1 MSKTPIDLRY
11 DGSTTCPV
19 CDSNTKGC
27 SHLEDGG
34 QLCRGE
40 PVDPSRWTVTAVTGM
55 DDFKIYRPAKA
66 TASPRAKKHKPTPL
80 VNWSAKA
87 VHYASRMDAT
97 TRAALAA
104 ELGVPV
110 TALALIPLVGCG
122 GHTSAGV
129 IATFPES
136 DADGVIV
143 GITERDPSREPKSKS
158 LSTDAAPGARGLTIA
173 AGWDTP
179 PGPLLVVEGATDVI
193 ACAAAGLCVVGR
205 PGKDAKI
212 EWLIE
217 LCKKLP
223 ADRPIIIVGEND
235 QKWNEDGTPKLN
247 KDGIQSWPGREAA
260 VKVANWLAAE
270 LPNPVTWAMPPAEA
284 KDSRGWLTSA
294 AGEWADRGRM
304 YLGHLMAATV
314 PAVKALPPA
323 EEAARGVDDPDN
335 PDRWA
340 VPFDAPQRLADAFL
354 AAASPPGSPLRL
366 RFWRDEFHEWKG
378 GCYHTIPTGEMRS
391 RVSLFVAAEFERVQ
405 KLQLARWKRQ
415 AETARFPQAAKVT
428 TSLVTSVVAHLGSL
442 CGVGMTNADAPA
454 WIGDTTGRPPVTE
467 IAAFRNGL
475 LHVTTGRWMDATPE
489 FFNFSTLT
497 FDYDPHAAVPAE
509 WLKFLAETWP
519 NDQQAIDCLQ
529 EWFGY
534 LLTPDTRQQK
544 MLWIIGP
551 PRSGKGT
558 TIDVLMSLIGEAN
571 VTSPTLQQLGE
582 RFGLSPLVNSSVAWF
597 DEPKISRHDN
607 VPAIV
612 GTIKRITGGSRVD
625 IDRKGIPIL
634 KNVRLGCRFIL
645 SANEVLE
652 LGDASGAMAS
662 RVIVISTS
670 VSKIGREDL
679 GLADRLKAVL
689 PGIFNWAL
697 AGLPRLAARGRF
709 VQPASGQNDAAQ
721 LRDLGSPASQF
732 LAEMCVFEDSA
743 EASIDM
749 LFDEFKRWCE
759 GENRH
764 AGTKIGFGRDLSS
777 LLHKKH
783 APTRKTVDGKKTRY
797 YPGIRLRRAYE
808 VDSDPFPDIDSIRS
822 GEGAIRSGEGVIRSL
837 TDIFGTDQQ
846 QTDYQRDAG
855 NGQNGQLIRSTDQM
869 QTVIRSGENTTNS
882 SDYFSSGL
890 KDQMKCNSNENVDT
904 DCVSGSSDGSLLS
917 VGWSSVLSGPSGPE
931 PDSDLYFTTELD
943 LINYPPGAAADAV
956 QVGSVVHY
964 RITPS
969 TVVTLIALQAAAQPG
984 PDRDRLAAALPA
996 LCDYL
1001 VRRYTP
1007 DEIAAA
1013 EALGARPLPDPRRLP
1028 V

>member
-1 MSKTPIDLRY
+1 MSTKTPIDLRY
-11 DGSTTCPV
+11 DGSTPCPV

-110 TALALIPLVGCG
+110 AALALIPLVGCG

-340 VPFDAPQRLADAFL
+340 VPFDAPQRLANAYLDSV
-354 AAASPPGSPLRL
+354 SPSGSPLRL
-366 RFWRDEFHEWKG
+366 RFWRDEFHEWED
-378 GCYHTIPTGEMRS
+378 GCYHTITGGEMRN
-391 RVSLFVAAEFERVQ
+391 RLSLFIAAEFERVQ
-405 KLQLARWKRQ
+405 RLQLARWKKK

-428 TSLVTSVVAHLGSL
+428 TSLVTSVYAHLGSL
-442 CGVGMTNADAPA
+442 CGVGMTSPDAPA
-454 WIGDTTGRPPVTE
+454 WIGSTGDRPPVAE
-467 IAAFRNGL
+467 IAAFRTGL
-475 LHVTTGRWMDATPE
+475 LHVTTGKWMAATPE
-489 FFNFSTLT
+489 FFNFSTLA
-497 FDYDPHAAVPAE
+497 FDHDPAAPVPAE

-519 NDQQAIDCLQ
+519 DDQQAVDCLQ

-534 LLTPDTRQQK
+534 LLTPDARQQK
-544 MLWIIGP
+544 MLWLIGP

-558 TIDVLMSLIGEAN
+558 TIEVLMSLVGEAN

-582 RFGLSPLVNSSVAWF
+582 RFGLSPLLNSSVAWF
-597 DEPKISRHDN
+597 DEPKISKHDN

-625 IDRKGIPIL
+625 VDRKGIPIL
-634 KNVRLGCRFIL
+634 KNVRLGCRFVL

-709 VQPASGQNDAAQ
+709 IQPASGASDAAQ
-721 LRDLGSPASQF
+721 LRDLGSPTSQF
-732 LAEMCVFEDSA
+732 LAECVVFDDGA
-743 EASIDM
+743 EVSIDS
-749 LFDEFKRWCE
+749 LFDEYKKWCE
-759 GENRH
+759 GENRLGV
-764 AGTKIGFGRDLSS
+764 GTKIGFARDLSS
-777 LLHKKH
+777 QLHKKYQ
-783 APTRKTVDGKKTRY
+783 PVRKMVDGKRTKHF
-797 YPGIRLRRAYE
+797 PGIRLRRFYE
-808 VDSDPFPDIDSIRS
+808 ADQIIDPISPIGPIISPQGDCQEPSCTVPSGGNDAELVRMAGCISPIGEMNSTILADATSSQSSIYVDIGSI
-822 GEGAIRSGEGVIRSL
+822 GEMKYKS
-837 TDIFGTDQQ
+837 
-846 QTDYQRDAG
+846 
-855 NGQNGQLIRSTDQM
+855 STNM
-869 QTVIRSGENTTNS
+869 
-882 SDYFSSGL
+882 
-890 KDQMKCNSNENVDT
+890 VD
-904 DCVSGSSDGSLLS
+904 DGVSGVSGVEGTYMESVNPGGVSSRHLANC
-917 VGWSSVLSGPSGPE
+917 PS
-931 PDSDLYFTTELD
+931 DDLYFTSEMRL
-943 LINYPPGAAADAV
+943 LNYPHDSAAPV
-956 QVGSVVHY
+956 LQVGDETHY
-964 RITPS
+964 RVTPS
-969 TVVTLIALQAAAQPG
+969 TVVSLIALHTAAPPG
-984 PDRDRLAAALPA
+984 PDRDRLAAALPG

-1001 VRRYTP
+1001 AAHYSP
-1007 DEIAAA
+1007 AEIAAA
-1013 EALGARPLPDPRRLP
+1013 EAQGACPLPELRLIGP
-1028 V
+1028 